1 MILLSDIVITITD
14 TACGRRYPV
23 GDAKLLFFSYLGKLI
38 DCQMGLKG
46 VGPNHVLL
54 WKLMESRGN
63 IVMAGVEAYIF
74 MVHISG
80 SADVD

>member
-1 MILLSDIVITITD
+1 M
-14 TACGRRYPV
+14 ANPV
-23 GDAKLLFFSYLGKLI
+23 GGAKLLFFSYLGKLV

-46 VGPNHVLL
+46 VGPNRVLL

-80 SADVD
+80 SADVDCGTAQQKYALLT